1 MQTTTITLNADVLQK
16 AKQAAILT
24 HFNTVEDFIAFLI
37 EEKLQEMSPRRNDP
51 IIRLRGKL
59 KGKKGGT
66 DEFMRDKQAEIEQEY
81 RV

>member
-66 DEFMRDKQAEIEQEY
+66 AEFMRDKQAEIEQEY